1 MANIARL
8 GVTLGLNAGEFNKGI
23 EAAGK
28 KLAQL
33 GEAAAKY
40 SQMGAVA
47 LVAASAAA
55 LQYADELADVAKAND
70 VAIGTVLKLS
80 NALAVSG
87 GKADDAGKMLAAFT
101 KFIDQAAGGSLEAQK
116 TAKMLG
122 VSLKDLGNLSE
133 EELLN
138 KVVKNLGKMDDSV
151 TRNAKGMEVF
161 GKGFKGLD
169 AIGFAEDMAKVNTV
183 TVKQAEA
190 IQAAA
195 DMYDVFGE
203 NARHTMQVLAVELGP
218 VLKTTI
224 EYLKEMQ
231 GEGNILGDV
240 FSLVFKTIAL
250 GGSFIGFIFK
260 DLGNEIKHTY
270 ENAKVLAT
278 EGIQAA
284 IKLNEEH
291 DAARERS
298 WERQKQF
305 ARDII
310 NPDPTGMGKFDMGA
324 GSGWNAPKKIRNVTE
339 AINPEDRKR
348 LDLLMKIGMEQ
359 LRIEQEY
366 EEFYGKYVNDQQIAR
381 ATYEETSRLSIQNLD
396 RDREMFAL
404 EMRGVNLKREDL
416 DLQKDELKA
425 IWAKADAL
433 KKIADDSK
441 LSSDDKLA
449 AIEREDA
456 LYKRTIQDAQAR
468 RSAIVKSKEGTMIEG
483 FGEAASRFFRDMPTD
498 LERGA
503 SAFQSVMGNMEGA
516 IDKFVRTGK
525 LGFKD
530 LARSIIQDLISIQ
543 LRAQMTGIFKML
555 FPTMFPVSTGAGSM
569 FELQNAG
576 AGAFADG
583 GSPPVGQASLV
594 GERGPELFVPRTAGT
609 IIPNNQLSNMGGTTM
624 VTNNYINAIDTK
636 SFEDRLLGSSNAVW
650 AANQY
655 AGKSLAVN
663 RGRA

>member
-8 GVTLGLNAGEFNKGI
+8 GVTLGLDAGEFNKGI

-138 KVVKNLGKMDDSV
+138 KVVKHLGKMDDSV

-195 DMYDVFGE
+195 DMHDVFGE

-324 GSGWNAPKKIRNVTE
+324 GAGWDAPKKVRNVTE
-339 AINPEDRKR
+339 AINPEDKKR

-503 SAFQSVMGNMEGA
+503 SAFQSVMGNMESA